1 MIGDAARIL
10 NAVRDPQ
17 NLRRAFRYAL
27 RDRLRD
33 GYYDHFEWENAAQYE
48 EAILTELAEELKNP
62 GSYNPRPAYAYFPPK
77 NELCYRRMIYI
88 PFKDLVVRY
97 AFVITVLDL
106 LDSDLSPS
114 CFANRRARGKARQ
127 TKFLEDFASAS
138 WPNFCKWQK
147 ECAKQSQFTTLLRTD
162 ISAFYDS

>member
-10 NAVRDPQ
+10 NAIRDPE

-27 RDRLRD
+27 RDRLRL
-33 GYYDHFEWENAAQYE
+33 GYYDHLELENADQDEDIIIA
-48 EAILTELAEELKNP
+48 ELAQELKDP
-62 GSYNPRPAYAYFPPK
+62 RSYKPRPAYAYFPPK

-97 AFVITVLDL
+97 AFVVIVFDL
-106 LDSDLSPS
+106 LDSDLSLG
-114 CFANRRARGKARQ
+114 CFANCRAHGEARQ
-127 TKFLEDFASAS
+127 TNFLEDFASES

-147 ECAKQSQFTTLLRTD
+147 ECARQPQFTTLLRTD
-162 ISAFYDS
+162 ISAFL